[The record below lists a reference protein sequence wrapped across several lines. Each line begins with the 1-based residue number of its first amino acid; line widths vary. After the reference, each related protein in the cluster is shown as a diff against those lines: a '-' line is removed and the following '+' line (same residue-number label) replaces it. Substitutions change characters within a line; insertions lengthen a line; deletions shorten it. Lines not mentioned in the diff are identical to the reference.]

1 MGCKQIVNKTNNNN
15 NNKNQNTQKINK
27 LIEINI
33 KEFCE
38 EALKQHNKLREMH
51 HANNLK
57 IDDNLQNYA
66 QKFAE
71 EIANKSEEYHSQCL
85 LDGKVIGENIYI
97 DDNFITGEKMTNEFY
112 NEYKNYD
119 FNKAECEI
127 KALRFTQLIWK
138 NSKEVGF
145 GIAKSKSGKFYCV
158 ANYYPPGNLLGE
170 YKENVQ
176 EK

>member
-1 MGCKQIVNKTNNNN
+1 MGCIQIDNKK
-15 NNKNQNTQKINK
+15 NKKINQNPQNNQKIS
-27 LIEINI
+27 EINI

-38 EALKQHNKLREMH
+38 EALKQHNKLREIH

-57 IDDNLQNYA
+57 INDNLQNYA

-85 LDGKVIGENIYI
+85 LNGNVIGENIYI
-97 DDNFITGEKMTNEFY
+97 DDSFITGEKMTNEFY

-145 GIAKSKSGKFYCV
+145 GIAKSKSGKYYSV
-158 ANYYPPGNLLGE
+158 ANYYPAGNSLGE

-176 EK
+176 GK

>member
-1 MGCKQIVNKTNNNN
+1 MGCIQIDNKKNKKNNQITQNN
-15 NNKNQNTQKINK
+15 QKTS
-27 LIEINI
+27 EINI

-38 EALKQHNKLREMH
+38 EALKQHNKLREIH
-51 HANNLK
+51 HANNLT
-57 IDDNLQNYA
+57 INDNLQNYA

-85 LDGKVIGENIYI
+85 LNGNVIGENIYI
-97 DDNFITGEKMTNEFY
+97 NDSFITGEKMTNEFY
-112 NEYKNYD
+112 NESKNYD

-145 GIAKSKSGKFYCV
+145 GIAKSKSGKYYSV
-158 ANYYPPGNLLGE
+158 ANYYPAGNSLGD